1 MRAVSSTP
9 SSSSSKKRARPD
21 IRVSAALTASNVSVA
36 SAESGAAVANADD
49 SELDAAQL
57 SADDASSSDDRR

>member
-1 MRAVSSTP
+1 VSSTP
-9 SSSSSKKRARPD
+9 SSSKKRARPD

-36 SAESGAAVANADD
+36 SAESAAALAHGAPADD
-49 SELDAAQL
+49 SELDGALL